1 MKSET
6 RNTSGYLL
14 KLVLKYKGF
23 VCFRILLGV
32 AGVLSGLFFIMSF
45 RKAVDIATHAV
56 DGSLKLQLL
65 LMTLFIVAGIV
76 LSSLSSWFSNT
87 KYVSAGNSL
96 KHDLLSRV
104 VSLDWHLSMKQ
115 HTGDI
120 ISRLEKD
127 INEVTSFV
135 IGTLPGAVVTLFQ
148 LIVYSVY
155 FFTLDYVLAII
166 LILLIPVGYLAF
178 RKYMKIVLKA
188 NREVRK
194 AESRVVM
201 SAEETLR
208 NRTVVKSLSVEEK
221 RLQNFGTEQDAY
233 NRKFVRRTLI
243 GVFGGILMK
252 GGSGLCFLFVFVWGV
267 LRLYNGGITFGT
279 LTAFMQLVSR
289 IQGPAVDLSRLSSSL
304 VSVRTSVERL
314 LELTS
319 GEIERDETPQHLGGE
334 VGLRVRSLSY
344 SYPEGGNRVIDGL
357 DFDLK
362 PGTSI
367 AVVGETGKG
376 KTTLARLILSLVR
389 PDNGEIS
396 FYNGSECVAAS
407 KATRCNIAY
416 VPQGYSLFAGTIR
429 ENLGI
434 VNSGATDEEMVAALK
449 CAAADFVFDSRE
461 GLDTRVG
468 EGGGGLSEGQAQRV
482 AIARALL
489 SGGGLLLFDEATSA
503 LDDDTE
509 QRVLENIMRE
519 YANYTMLFITHSG
532 NVAKKCDRILYL

>member
-1 MKSET
+1 MKFET
-6 RNTSGYLL
+6 SKTFGYLSR
-14 KLVLKYKGF
+14 LVVRYRAFLLL
-23 VCFRILLGV
+23 RIMIGA

-45 RKAVDIATHAV
+45 RRAVDIATHSAG
-56 DGSLKLQLL
+56 GSLGVQLI
-65 LMTLFIVAGIV
+65 LMTLCILAGIAA
-76 LSSLSSWFSNT
+76 SSLSSWLSNT

-96 KHDLLSRV
+96 KHSLLSHV
-104 VSLDWHLSMKQ
+104 LSMNWQQSSIQ

-120 ISRLEKD
+120 INRMEKD
-127 INEVTSFV
+127 IAEVSGFV
-135 IGTLPGAVVTLFQ
+135 ISTLPGAVITVFQ
-148 LIVYSVY
+148 LLVYSVY
-155 FFTLDYVLAII
+155 FFTLDYMLA
-166 LILLIPVGYLAF
+166 LILLLLVPIGFLAF

-194 AESRVVM
+194 AESHVVM

-208 NRTVVKSLSVEEK
+208 NRTAVKSLSIED
-221 RLQNFGTEQDAY
+221 RRMQNFGSEQENY

-319 GEIERDETPQHLGGE
+319 FEREKDEEPCHLGRE
-334 VGLRVRSLSY
+334 VGLRVKSLSY
-344 SYPEGGNRVIDGL
+344 SYPEDGNRVIDNL
-357 DFDLK
+357 DFDLA

-376 KTTLARLILSLVR
+376 KTTLARLILSLVS
-389 PDNGEIS
+389 PDSGDMC
-396 FYNGSECVAAS
+396 FYSGSNSVPVS
-407 KATRCNIAY
+407 RATRCNISY
-416 VPQGYSLFAGTIR
+416 VPQGYSLFAGTVR
-429 ENLGI
+429 ENLCI
-434 VNSGATDEEMVAALK
+434 VNSKATVEEMTGALR

-461 GLDTRVG
+461 GLDTKVG
-468 EGGGGLSEGQAQRV
+468 EGGSGLSEGQAQRI

-503 LDDDTE
+503 LDEDTE
-509 QRVLENIMRE
+509 QKVLENIMSR
-519 YANYTMLFITHSG
+519 YKGYTMLFITHSSS
-532 NVAKKCDRILYL
+532 VAKMCDRILYL